1 MALRTMSVTGV
12 ADKNLHTQ
20 HKTSEYATTGKQHG
34 NEDEAVDMPDVS
46 TTVAPSAP
54 DDRAQTLLTE
64 EGAVFR
70 AAKELMDESAQPDD
84 QPSEELRAELLEAVK
99 NT

>member
-1 MALRTMSVTGV
+1 MCIR
-12 ADKNLHTQ
+12 
-20 HKTSEYATTGKQHG
+20 
-34 NEDEAVDMPDVS
+34 
-46 TTVAPSAP
+46 
-54 DDRAQTLLTE
+54 DR